1 MKLTVL
7 CDNHT
12 LIDRYFLGE
21 PGLSFL
27 IEDQGKRILFDA
39 GYSDVFLKNAAK
51 GGENLL
57 NLDYIVLS
65 HGHLDHTWG
74 LVPLI
79 QAHQEAA
86 VEKKP
91 CRVPTLVA
99 HPQALEEKQDEDGSP
114 IGSLLNEE
122 ILSRHFPLTLT
133 REPLALTENLIF
145 LGEIPRNNS
154 FENQKP
160 VGVQIKDNKK
170 EPDLLPDDTALVY
183 KGSEGLVIIT
193 GCAHAGICNILDYAR
208 KVCGEEIIHAIIGG
222 FHLLSP
228 SPSLLANTLEFLK
241 ESGVRAL
248 YPCHCTDLTSIF
260 ALSQVAPVNQ
270 VGAGLVLQF

>member
-1 MKLTVL
+1 MKLTIL

-51 GGENLL
+51 GSENLME
-57 NLDYIVLS
+57 LDYILLS

-79 QAHQEAA
+79 QSYQEAA
-86 VEKKP
+86 AEKRP
-91 CRVPTLVA
+91 CRIPSLIA
-99 HPQALEEKQDEDGSP
+99 HPKALEEKQDEDGAP
-114 IGSLLNEE
+114 IGSLLTAE
-122 ILSRHFPLTLT
+122 ILSRHFPLKLT
-133 REPLALTENLIF
+133 EDPLQVTENLFF
-145 LGEIPRNNS
+145 LGEVPRENN
-154 FENQKP
+154 FENLHP
-160 VGVQIKDNKK
+160 VGYRMNGNKK
-170 EPDLLPDDTALVY
+170 EPDHLPDDTALVY

-208 KVCGEEIIHAIIGG
+208 KVCGEDRIHAIIGG

-228 SPSLLANTLEFLK
+228 SPSLLGETLGFLK
-241 ESGVRAL
+241 EARVQSL
-248 YPCHCTDLTSIF
+248 YPCHCTDLASIF
-260 ALSQVAPVNQ
+260 ALSQVAPVSQ
-270 VGAGLVLQF
+270 VGAGLVIHF

>member
-39 GYSDVFLKNAAK
+39 GYTDVFLKNAAK

-133 REPLALTENLIF
+133 QEPLPLTENLIF

-154 FENQKP
+154 FESQKP

-183 KGSEGLVIIT
+183 KGVEGLVIIT

-208 KVCGEEIIHAIIGG
+208 EVCGEEIIHAIIGG

-228 SPSLLANTLEFLK
+228 SPSLLAETLESLK

-260 ALSQVAPVNQ
+260 ALSQVAPVSQ

>member
-27 IEDQGKRILFDA
+27 IEDRGKRILFDT

-51 GGENLL
+51 AGEDLL
-57 NLDYIVLS
+57 DLDFVALS

-79 QAHQEAA
+79 QVHQEAT

-91 CRVPTLVA
+91 SRVPALVA
-99 HPQALEEKQDEDGSP
+99 HPHALEEKQDEDGSP
-114 IGSLLNEE
+114 IGSLLTGE
-122 ILSRHFPLTLT
+122 ILSRHFPLNLT
-133 REPLALTENLIF
+133 REPLKFTENLIF
-145 LGEIPRNNS
+145 LGEIPRTNT
-154 FENQKP
+154 FENQKA
-160 VGVQIKDNKK
+160 VGFQIKDNKK

-183 KGSEGLVIIT
+183 KGSKGLVIIT

-208 KVCGEEIIHAIIGG
+208 DVCGEKRIHAIIGG

-228 SPSLLANTLEFLK
+228 SPSLLAETLEFLN
-241 ESGVRAL
+241 EAGVRAL
-248 YPCHCTDLTSIF
+248 YPCHCTDLTSMF
-260 ALSQVAPVNQ
+260 ALSQVAPVSQ

>member
-39 GYSDVFLKNAAK
+39 GYSDVFVKNAAK
-51 GGENLL
+51 AGEDLL
-57 NLDYIVLS
+57 NLDYIALS

-79 QAHQEAA
+79 LAHQEASA
-86 VEKKP
+86 EKKP
-91 CRVPTLVA
+91 CRVTTLVA

-114 IGSLLNEE
+114 IGSLLNAE
-122 ILSRHFPLTLT
+122 ILSRHFPLKLT
-133 REPLALTENLIF
+133 RKPLALTENLIF
-145 LGEIPRNNS
+145 LGEIPRTNT

-160 VGVQIKDNKK
+160 VGFQIKDNKK

-183 KGSEGLVIIT
+183 KGAEGLVIIT

-208 KVCGEEIIHAIIGG
+208 EVCKEVKIHAIIGG

-228 SPSLLANTLEFLK
+228 SPSLLAETLEFLK
-241 ESGVRAL
+241 EAGVRTM

-260 ALSQVAPVNQ
+260 ALSQVAPVSQ
-270 VGAGLVLQF
+270 MGAGLVLQF

>member
-1 MKLTVL
+1 MKLTIL

-51 GGENLL
+51 AGEDLL
-57 NLDYIVLS
+57 NLDYIALS

-99 HPQALEEKQDEDGSP
+99 HPLALEEKKDKDGSP
-114 IGSLLNEE
+114 IGSLLTGE
-122 ILSRHFPLTLT
+122 ILSRHFLLNLT

-145 LGEIPRNNS
+145 IGEIPRTNS

-160 VGVQIKDNKK
+160 VGFQIKDNKK

-183 KGSEGLVIIT
+183 KGSKGLVIIT

-208 KVCGEEIIHAIIGG
+208 KVCEDERIYAIIGG

-228 SPSLLANTLEFLK
+228 SPSLLAETLKFLK
-241 ESGVRAL
+241 EAGVQSL

-260 ALSQVAPVNQ
+260 ALSQVAPVSQ
-270 VGAGLVLQF
+270 VGVGLVLQF

>member
-27 IEDQGKRILFDA
+27 IEDQGKRVLFDA

-51 GGENLL
+51 AEENLL
-57 NLDYIVLS
+57 NLDYITLS

-79 QAHQEAA
+79 LAHQEAA

-91 CRVPTLVA
+91 CRVPALVA

-114 IGSLLNEE
+114 IGSLLTAE
-122 ILSRHFPLTLT
+122 ILSRHFPLNLT
-133 REPLALTENLIF
+133 KGPLSLTENLIF
-145 LGEIPRNNS
+145 LGEIPRANC

-160 VGVQIKDNKK
+160 VGFQIKDNKK

-193 GCAHAGICNILDYAR
+193 GCAHAGICNILDYTR
-208 KVCGEEIIHAIIGG
+208 EVCKEEKIHAIIGG
-222 FHLLSP
+222 FHLLTP
-228 SPSLLANTLEFLK
+228 SPSLLRETLGFLK
-241 ESGVRAL
+241 EAGVRTL

-260 ALSQVAPVNQ
+260 ALSQVAPVSQ
-270 VGAGLVLQF
+270 MGAGLVLQF

>member
-91 CRVPTLVA
+91 CRVPALVA
-99 HPQALEEKQDEDGSP
+99 HSQALEEKQDEDGSP

-208 KVCGEEIIHAIIGG
+208 DIYGEKRIHAIIGG

-260 ALSQVAPVNQ
+260 ALSQVAPVSQ